1 MKKRSAKKH
10 SSRGN
15 AQKNVS
21 AKKPMKETPEKK
33 NLVKDVTLAILRYL
47 GRLFML
53 AAAYYLVEL
62 LAVAILKPETWSNFV
77 FSALWS
83 LLLAGIAL
91 ILPRLAGRI
100 WFGVTYGFFLLWTLA
115 ETAYHS
121 VFNRMM
127 WLGDIVYAGEGAGFL
142 GDVLASF
149 PVIWWFAAP
158 LLIALGVVLIK
169 YFPKTYKCVW
179 LRSTYAPV
187 VAVSIVL
194 LCLMPEWVFL
204 RDLDV
209 WGTRSE
215 YGQANSYRATYN
227 TMYDAGKVYN
237 ICGVYHMT
245 FRDVWVHGIY
255 PLTPDYQR
263 QMQAQVYNIEGYF
276 ADRESS
282 EENDMTGLL
291 EGKNVVLVLME
302 SMDDWMITE
311 KDTPTLYKMMG
322 EGINFTNFYTPGYGT
337 ARTINSE
344 FCINTGI
351 YLPTNGKY
359 VFNYV
364 TNEFNE
370 SFASQM
376 SQNGYT
382 AEVFHYNTPDFY
394 SRGVFEPAM
403 GYRAYNCYEDYETD
417 KNRLYDD
424 ELLFD
429 IPELN
434 SLFFREGP
442 TFNTIITRSAHLS
455 YVYNEVLSH
464 YALKRFP
471 EYKGMYGSEEEDCA
485 RVKAKLVDLMFAR
498 LLEELEANGQLTNT
512 VIIGVTD
519 HYTYGYKNMDELYA
533 HSGVEDTL
541 LLEKTPCFVWS
552 YGMEGM
558 TVDKTLNTADFLPTM
573 LNLLGIDSPY
583 DYLGQDAFDPNYK
596 GYALFPDGSWIMDGI
611 VCKVTSSGKPEIL
624 QNINLVPVTD
634 ELLDEMDEKVQEFI
648 HISNLLL
655 TSDYYSRQP

>member
-1 MKKRSAKKH
+1 MKNHSGKKNGKKNKSLKKKSAK
-10 SSRGN
+10 N
-15 AQKNVS
+15 LPTKN
-21 AKKPMKETPEKK
+21 ETVK
-33 NLVKDVTLAILRYL
+33 NTAVTVLRYVV
-47 GRLFML
+47 RLLIL

-62 LAVAILKPETWSNFV
+62 LAALILKPQAWSAYV
-77 FSALWS
+77 FSVLWS
-83 LLLAGIAL
+83 LLLAGVAL
-91 ILPRLAGRI
+91 VLPRLAGKI

-149 PVIWWFAAP
+149 PAAWWIGAP
-158 LLIALGVVLIK
+158 LLIALGVILIK
-169 YFPKTYKCVW
+169 YFPEPCKNIW
-179 LRSTYAPV
+179 LRCSYGLVAV
-187 VAVSIVL
+187 VAVVML
-194 LCLMPEWVFL
+194 TLMPEWVFL

-215 YGQANSYRATYN
+215 YGQANSYRATYT
-227 TMYDAGKVYN
+227 TMYDAAKVYN
-237 ICGVYHMT
+237 ICGMYQLT
-245 FRDVWVHGIY
+245 YRDVWVHALY
-255 PLTPDYQR
+255 PLTPAYR
-263 QMQAQVYNIEGYF
+263 EEMEEQVQGIEDYF
-276 ADRESS
+276 ADRKTGEA
-282 EENDMTGLL
+282 NDMTGIF

-302 SMDDWMITE
+302 SMDDWMVTQE
-311 KDTPTLYKMMG
+311 DTPTLLQMME
-322 EGINFTNFYTPGYGT
+322 EGITFSNFYTPGYGT

-344 FCINTGI
+344 FCMNTGI

-364 TNEFNE
+364 TNDFSQ

-376 SQNGYT
+376 TDNGYT

-403 GYRAYNCYEDYETD
+403 GYRSYNCYEDYEKD
-417 KNRLYDD
+417 KDRLYDD

-434 SLFFREGP
+434 DLFFREGP

-455 YVYNEVLSH
+455 YVYNEVLS
-464 YALKRFP
+464 YWALKQYP

-485 RVKAKLVDLMFAR
+485 RLKAKLIDLMFER
-498 LLEELEANGQLTNT
+498 LLEELEEKGQLENT
-512 VIIGVTD
+512 VIIGMTD

-533 HSGVEDTL
+533 LSGVEDVL

-552 YGMEGM
+552 YEGERQV
-558 TVDKTLNTADFLPTM
+558 VDKTLNTADFLPTM
-573 LNLLGIDSPY
+573 LNLLGIQSPY
-583 DYLGQDAFDPNYK
+583 SYLGQDAFDPNYP
-596 GYALFPDGSWIMDGI
+596 GYALFPDGSWIADGV
-611 VCKVTSSGKPEIL
+611 VCKVSASGEPQIL
-624 QNINLVPVTD
+624 ENRNNVDVTQ
-634 ELLDEMDEKVQEFI
+634 ELLDEMDEKVHDFI
-648 HISNLLL
+648 RISNLLL
-655 TSDYYSRQP
+655 TSDYYSRTP

>member
-1 MKKRSAKKH
+1 MKNAAK
-10 SSRGN
+10 N
-15 AQKNVS
+15 MPVKNNQV
-21 AKKPMKETPEKK
+21 K
-33 NLVKDVTLAILRYL
+33 NTVMAVLHYVGKLL
-47 GRLFML
+47 ML

-62 LAVAILKPETWSNFV
+62 LAVVILKPQVWSVYV
-77 FSALWS
+77 FSGLWS
-83 LLLAGIAL
+83 LMLAGIAMV
-91 ILPRLAGRI
+91 LPQLAGKI

-149 PVIWWFAAP
+149 PAAWWIGAP
-158 LLIALGVVLIK
+158 LLIALGVMLIK
-169 YFPKTYKCVW
+169 HFPKPCKNIW
-179 LRSTYAPV
+179 LRSSYAL
-187 VAVSIVL
+187 VAVAAVVVL
-194 LCLMPEWVFL
+194 TFMPEWVFL

-215 YGQANSYRATYN
+215 YGQANSYRATYT

-237 ICGVYHMT
+237 ICGMYQMT
-245 FRDVWVHGIY
+245 YRDIWVHGLY
-255 PLTPDYQR
+255 PLTPAYREEMDQ
-263 QMQAQVYNIEGYF
+263 QIQDIEDYF
-276 ADRESS
+276 ADRTVGS
-282 EENDMTGLL
+282 ENEMTGIFKD
-291 EGKNVVLVLME
+291 KNVVLVLME
-302 SMDDWMITE
+302 SMDDWMITQE
-311 KDTPTLYKMMG
+311 DTPTLLQMME
-322 EGINFTNFYTPGYGT
+322 EGIRFSNFYTPGYGT

-344 FCINTGI
+344 FCMNTGI

-364 TNEFNE
+364 TNDFSQ

-376 SQNGYT
+376 TDNGYT

-403 GYRAYNCYEDYETD
+403 GYRNYNCYEDYETD
-417 KNRLYDD
+417 KDRLYDD

-434 SLFFREGP
+434 DLFFREGP

-464 YALKRFP
+464 WALKQYP
-471 EYKGMYGSEEEDCA
+471 EYKGKYGSEEEDCA
-485 RVKAKLVDLMFAR
+485 RLKAKLIDLMFER
-498 LLEELEANGQLTNT
+498 LLEELEEKGQLENT
-512 VIIGVTD
+512 VIIGMTD

-533 HSGVEDTL
+533 HSGVDDVL

-552 YGMEGM
+552 YEGERQV
-558 TVDKTLNTADFLPTM
+558 VDKTLNTADFLPTM
-573 LNLLGIDSPY
+573 LNLLGIKSPY
-583 DYLGQDAFDPNYK
+583 AYLGQDAFDPAYK
-596 GYALFPDGSWIMDGI
+596 GYALFPDGSWIADGI
-611 VCKVTSSGKPEIL
+611 VCKVSASGKPQIL
-624 QNINLVPVTD
+624 ENKYNVEVTQ
-634 ELLDEMDEKVQEFI
+634 ELLDAMDERSQEFI

-655 TSDYYSRQP
+655 TSDYYSR